1 MSLKGHIA
9 LGTLLGVLLGAGAVF
24 FLSRVDVQV
33 ATEAPTVNSAGRDL
47 IQNVM
52 VPSNDARPGPGRP
65 QRPGGRIDV
74 PQV

>member
-24 FLSRVDVQV
+24 LLSRVDVQV

-52 VPSNDARPGPGRP
+52 VPSGEPGLVRP
-65 QRPGGRIDV
+65 QRPGSRVDA